1 MHPSVQE
8 LEILARQVNQAHRSA
23 VQAELNAV
31 GLGEVGHPLLLTI
44 LQSSCVQDPEGQC
57 HAQRDLAQLLHLSPA
72 AVATSLKSLEKSGY
86 IRREPGRDARRN
98 RVILTEKGQE
108 AVTGCQN
115 AFTAVSQRMLSGFS
129 PEEREQL
136 LSFRRRMLHNLREGS
151 PSPTQ
156 AKEEC

>member
-1 MHPSVQE
+1 
-8 LEILARQVNQAHRSA
+8 
-23 VQAELNAV
+23 
-31 GLGEVGHPLLLTI
+31 
-44 LQSSCVQDPEGQC
+44 
-57 HAQRDLAQLLHLSPA
+57 
-72 AVATSLKSLEKSGY
+72 VATSLKSLEKSGY

-115 AFTAVSQRMLSGFS
+115 AFTTVSQRMLSGFS